1 MGGSAT
7 ASKKSKAKAMTEVVE
22 NLAKGWKKCKM
33 AKSGITELVDD
44 RILQTRAI
52 IQWRC
57 AKGEDQPYEGTN
69 EVVLFRD
76 FVERGL
82 AIPASDFLRALLKFW
97 GIQLHHL
104 SPPIYSS
111 SFHLHAPV

>member
-1 MGGSAT
+1 
-7 ASKKSKAKAMTEVVE
+7 MTEVVE

-44 RILQTRAI
+44 RILQTCAI
-52 IQWRC
+52 IQWRH
-57 AKGEDQPYEGTN
+57 AEGEDHPYEGTN
-69 EVVLFRD
+69 RIVIFRD

-82 AIPASDFLRALLKFW
+82 AIHASDFLHALLKFW

-104 SPPIYSS
+104 IS
-111 SFHLHAPV
+111 